1 MFVRLG
7 QKQKY
12 MKLDH
17 PGLKK
22 EVIPLVLLGASAVCA
37 VLILVKTTSFF
48 AASAKAENLLKRA
61 AAQNGSNDKGTK
73 DVVAKSCAIA
83 DDLKKA
89 NLFSPPV
96 PKQHPV
102 TSVSGILGDE
112 ALIGGKWYKAGDRV
126 QDARIVAVEATQ
138 VRIEWEG
145 REKTFAPLQAT
156 DQLGPGGSRRTS
168 RSSRP
173 LARAKSPTRRPAQ
186 IGRSSSG
193 GGEELTA
200 EESEKSRQK
209 AEKQSQAIGKKELQR
224 ASREDANKSQ
234 PDKKKKSPDQIRKAK
249 EKAAEKRAPSDIKK
263 SKERGTEKKT
273 KRPAQK

>member
-1 MFVRLG
+1 
-7 QKQKY
+7 
-12 MKLDH
+12 MKPDD

-48 AASAKAENLLKRA
+48 AASAKAENLVKRA
-61 AAQNGSNDKGTK
+61 VAQNGSNDKEIK
-73 DVVAKSCAIA
+73 EVVAKSCAIA
-83 DDLKKA
+83 DGLKKA

-156 DQLGPGGSRRTS
+156 EKLGSGGSRRPS
-168 RSSRP
+168 RSYRP
-173 LARAKSPTRRPAQ
+173 VARANSPKRKPAQ
-186 IGRSSSG
+186 MVRIERTGDSG
-193 GGEELTA
+193 GRVTA
-200 EESEKSRQK
+200 EQMEKLRQK
-209 AEKQSQAIGKKELQR
+209 AEKQRQAMVKKELQR
-224 ASREDANKSQ
+224 ASREDAKKQ
-234 PDKKKKSPDQIRKAK
+234 QAEHKKKPQLEKKKSPDEIRKGK
-249 EKAAEKRAPSDIKK
+249 EKAAEKRAKK
-263 SKERGTEKKT
+263 L
-273 KRPAQK
+273 AQK